1 MKSPAECSSIEE
13 IRAAIDALDQEI
25 VDRLGL
31 RFQYV
36 RAITRFKKTE
46 ADVRAPARR
55 QHVLTQRRAWAAA
68 VGIDPDVVEQ
78 MYVLLIDHFVAE
90 EMKELRLAPPDRP

>member
-1 MKSPAECSSIEE
+1 MKSPAECTSIDE
-13 IRAAIDALDQEI
+13 IRAAIDAIDQEI
-25 VDRLGL
+25 VERLGL

-55 QHVLTQRRAWAAA
+55 QQVLTQRRAWAAE
-68 VGIDPDVVEQ
+68 VGINPDVIEQ
-78 MYVLLIDHFVAE
+78 IYVLLIDHFVAE

>member
-13 IRAAIDALDQEI
+13 VRAAIDALDQEI

-31 RFQYV
+31 RFEYV

-55 QHVLTQRRAWAAA
+55 QHVLTERRAWAAA
-68 VGIDPDVVEQ
+68 AGIDPEVIEQ
-78 MYVLLIDHFVAE
+78 VYVLLIDHFVAE

>member
-46 ADVRAPARR
+46 ADVRAPTRR

-78 MYVLLIDHFVAE
+78 VYVLLIDHFVDE
-90 EMKELRLAPPDRP
+90 EMKELRLAPPDHS